1 MANAALPMI
10 FKFQGEK
17 GERKRGKR
25 KKKVPIKYH
34 GQITRQR
41 VNPDNRENYRQ

>member
-1 MANAALPMI
+1 MASAALPMM
-10 FKFQGEK
+10 FKFRGEEEIGEK
-17 GERKRGKR
+17 E

-41 VNPDNRENYRQ
+41 VNPDNRGNYRR